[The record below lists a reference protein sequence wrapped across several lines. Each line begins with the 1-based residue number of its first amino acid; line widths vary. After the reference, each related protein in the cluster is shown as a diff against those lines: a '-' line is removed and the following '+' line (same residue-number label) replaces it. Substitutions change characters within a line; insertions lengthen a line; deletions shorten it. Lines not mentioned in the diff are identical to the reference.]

1 MRKVAGLSVCAVII
15 ICFLSTTVLA
25 AFPYIDLVPNSE
37 KLEGRYIGSTLCYR
51 ASIAGTLGEGGGGFT
66 SYLQSRVYQGL
77 TRIKS
82 SSKVRMWGTPY
93 YATILWCERSGA
105 DIKGKAYGYYKYQ
118 DSP

>member
-1 MRKVAGLSVCAVII
+1 MGLLVCVMLI

-25 AFPYIDLVPNSE
+25 AFPYIDLVPGSE
-37 KLEGRYIGSTLCYR
+37 KLEGRYIGSTICYR
-51 ASIAGTLGEGGGGFT
+51 ASVAGTLGEGGGGFT
-66 SYLQSRVYQGL
+66 SYLQSRVCQAL
-77 TRIKS
+77 TLIKS
-82 SSKVRMWGTPY
+82 SSKVQMWGTPY